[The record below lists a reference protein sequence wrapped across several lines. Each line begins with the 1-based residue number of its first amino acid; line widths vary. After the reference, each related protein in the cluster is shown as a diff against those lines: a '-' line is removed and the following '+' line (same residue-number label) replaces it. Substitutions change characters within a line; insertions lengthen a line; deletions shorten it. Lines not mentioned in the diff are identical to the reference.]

1 MSITIFLEPVREQL
15 KGVEALMLAQADG
28 HHPDLQAALAHLIS
42 AGGKRVRP
50 ALVLLVGG
58 MLGGD
63 PQRLLTFA
71 AAVEMLHTATLV
83 HDDLIDGALLRRGM
97 PTLNAQ
103 WSPAATVLTGD
114 FMFARS
120 ATLAAATDSVR
131 VMRMFAETLAT
142 IVSGEVSQLFDGP
155 GSTDR
160 EMYYRRIYAKTASL
174 FELATTAAAVL
185 SDVEEEVVQAM
196 RRFGYALGM
205 AFQIVDD
212 ILDFTGD
219 QVRVGKPLGS
229 DLRNGIVTLP
239 VLYYA
244 EEHPEDEAIAYL
256 HRGET
261 IPDRM
266 LEGLLE
272 RIRASEAIAQA
283 AEEARGMVS
292 QAERELVSFPD
303 TPQRAALLALGRYIV
318 DRDF

>member
-1 MSITIFLEPVREQL
+1 MRTVTFLDPVREL
-15 KGVEALMLAQADG
+15 LHDVEALMLAQADD
-28 HHPDLQAALAHLIS
+28 HHPDLQAALAHLVS

-58 MLGGD
+58 MLGGERE
-63 PQRLLTFA
+63 RLLTFA

-83 HDDLIDGALLRRGM
+83 HDDLIDGALMRRGM

-120 ATLAAATDSVR
+120 ATLAAATQSVR

-155 GSTDR
+155 NPTDR
-160 EMYYRRIYAKTASL
+160 EGYYRRIYAKTASL

-185 SDVEEEVVQAM
+185 SQVPEEVVQTM
-196 RRFGYALGM
+196 QRLGYALGM

-219 QVRVGKPLGS
+219 QARVGKPIGS

-244 EEHPEDEAIAYL
+244 EAHPSDEAVAYL
-256 HRGET
+256 RRGEEV
-261 IPDRM
+261 PSRL
-266 LEGLLE
+266 LEGLIG
-272 RIRASEAIAQA
+272 RVAQSEAIAQA
-283 AEEARGMVS
+283 AAEARRFVA
-292 QAERELVSFPD
+292 QAEAALAPFPAG
-303 TPQRAALLALGRYIV
+303 PERAALLALGRYVV

>member
-1 MSITIFLEPVREQL
+1 
-15 KGVEALMLAQADG
+15 MLAQADE
-28 HHPDLQAALAHLIS
+28 HHPDLQAALAHLVS

-58 MLGGD
+58 MLGGESQ
-63 PQRLLTFA
+63 PLLTFA

-83 HDDLIDGALLRRGM
+83 HDDLIDGALMRRGM

-155 GSTDR
+155 ATTNR
-160 EMYYRRIYAKTASL
+160 EIYYRRIYAKTASL
-174 FELATTAAAVL
+174 FELATTAAAVI
-185 SDVEEEVVQAM
+185 SQATEEIVQAM

-212 ILDFTGD
+212 ILDFTGE
-219 QVRVGKPLGS
+219 QTRVGKPLGS

-244 EEHPEDEAIAYL
+244 ENHPEDEAVAYL
-256 HRGET
+256 QRGET
-261 IPDRM
+261 VPDSL
-266 LEGLLE
+266 LEGLLK
-272 RIRASEAIAQA
+272 RIRSSDAIAQA
-283 AEEARGMVS
+283 AAEARQMIA
-292 QAERELVSFPD
+292 QAERELQAFP
-303 TPQRAALLALGRYIV
+303 TGPQRAALVAMGRYIV